1 MTHQELQEFL
11 GAYALDAVDANEASL
26 IETHLVECP
35 ACRAEVAAHRET
47 AAKLGIVG
55 AEAPAQVWDRIAAEL
70 SLDTGSSSG
79 SPLPASMVRFPS
91 RRRLAVPIAALLG
104 AAATVLIVLLGVS
117 TLHLQHQVNAL
128 HSTADK
134 SGLQQAAAAAVLNP
148 NHKTVQLVSADGL
161 VTAEVVTLPGGQ
173 AYLIGSNLPDVGADR
188 TYQLW
193 GLDDGKAVSLGLLG
207 PHPELV
213 AFRIDTA
220 VSRLMV
226 TAEPQGGRPMP
237 DLPILIQGAV

>member
-1 MTHQELQEFL
+1 MTHQELQELL
-11 GAYALDAVDANEASL
+11 GAYALDAVDVSEARF
-26 IETHLVECP
+26 IEAHLAECP
-35 ACRAEVAAHRET
+35 VCRAEVAAHRET
-47 AAKLGIVG
+47 AARLAIVG
-55 AEAPAQVWDRIAAEL
+55 TEAPVQVWDRIAAEL
-70 SLDTGSSSG
+70 SSDAGSSG
-79 SPLPASMVRFPS
+79 SPMPASIVRFPS
-91 RRRLAVPIAALLG
+91 RRRLAVPVAALLG

-117 TLHLQHQVNAL
+117 TLHLQHQMNAL
-128 HSTADK
+128 RSTADK

-148 NHKTVQLVSADGL
+148 VHKNVQLVSADGL

-173 AYLIGSNLPDVGADR
+173 AYLIGSNLPDVGVDR

-213 AFRIDTA
+213 AFRIDKA
-220 VSRLMV
+220 ISRLMV
-226 TAEPQGGRPMP
+226 TAEPQGGRPTP